1 MSSNKLLTVRT
12 EMSYIDNL
20 ISNCI
25 KAKEAKPSNEF
36 VVNENSDL
44 EKIKQA
50 IYIIEEIDGDI
61 EKTFIDFSRYKET
74 KERKCSK
81 LNSPSRT
88 MYVGSSTTDLKKR
101 IDQHCG
107 NGHESTY
114 SLHLKHWFT
123 GKYQITVKEY
133 NETRDVLQIIEDDI
147 SDKLKP
153 AFGKQG
159 GNNK

>member
-1 MSSNKLLTVRT
+1 MI
-12 EMSYIDNL
+12 YIDKL
-20 ISNCI
+20 IDNCI

-36 VVNENSDL
+36 VVDENSNL

-61 EKTFIDFSRYKET
+61 EKTFIDFSRYKEK

-81 LNSPSRT
+81 LNSTSKT
-88 MYVGSSTTDLKKR
+88 MYVGSSTTGLKKR
-101 IDQHCG
+101 IEQHYG
-107 NGHESTY
+107 DGHKSTY
-114 SLHLKHWFT
+114 SLHLKHWFK
-123 GKYQITVKEY
+123 GKYKITVKEY